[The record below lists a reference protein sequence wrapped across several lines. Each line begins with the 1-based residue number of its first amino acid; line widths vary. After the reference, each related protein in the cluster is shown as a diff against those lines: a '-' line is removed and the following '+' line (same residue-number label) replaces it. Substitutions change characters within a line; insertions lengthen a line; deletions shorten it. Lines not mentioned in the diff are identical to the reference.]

1 MEEKVKNPYITKEQV
16 NEAFRNIYLEENY
29 SFLEDDLLKLADGFI
44 MAAMPEI
51 RKVELAMCVDFVKSL
66 NPDVA
71 VALHEKRSKL

>member
-1 MEEKVKNPYITKEQV
+1 
-16 NEAFRNIYLEENY
+16 LEENY
-29 SFLEDDLLKLADGFI
+29 SFLESDLMKLADGFI

-71 VALHEKRSKL
+71 AALFEKRSKL

>member
-29 SFLEDDLLKLADGFI
+29 SFLEEDLMKLADGFI

-71 VALHEKRSKL
+71 AALHKKRSKL

>member
-1 MEEKVKNPYITKEQV
+1 MNNPYITKEQV
-16 NEAFRNIYLEENY
+16 NEAFRKIYLEENY

-71 VALHEKRSKL
+71 VALYEKRSKL